1 MVKKSLQMTALPGY
15 EPEIGRWLWC
25 LEDVRR
31 TILEKLNGISPD
43 LLDRQLEGRH
53 SIGSLLYHIALIE
66 ADWLYIEVLEA
77 SEYEPEIRTLF
88 LQDDR
93 LENGSLVHVEGH
105 TMEQHLHR
113 LQAVRDR
120 LLFHF
125 KGMDI
130 TDWRTP
136 RQLEAYDVT
145 PEWVIYHLVEHE
157 AHHRGQIFELLRN
170 LQSDRDKA

>member
-1 MVKKSLQMTALPGY
+1 MSKKSLQIAALPGY

-25 LEDVRR
+25 LGDVRR
-31 TILEKLNGISPD
+31 TILEKLNGLEPD
-43 LLDRQLEGRH
+43 LLDQKVEGKH

-66 ADWLYIEVLEA
+66 ADWLYVEVLETDF
-77 SEYEPEIRTLF
+77 EPEIRSLF
-88 LQDDR
+88 PQDDR
-93 LENGSLVHVEGH
+93 SEDGALVHVAGQ
-105 TMEQHLHR
+105 TLEQHLHR

-125 KGMDI
+125 KGMDL

-170 LQSDRDKA
+170 LREQREKA